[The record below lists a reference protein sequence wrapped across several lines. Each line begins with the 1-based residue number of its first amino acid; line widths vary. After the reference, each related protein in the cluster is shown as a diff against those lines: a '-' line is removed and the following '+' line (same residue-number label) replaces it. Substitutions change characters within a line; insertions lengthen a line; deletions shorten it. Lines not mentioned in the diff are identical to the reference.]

1 MLGKMKR
8 NIKWLFFD
16 LGSTLIDE
24 HLAYEH
30 TFREIAMQVHK
41 GYDEIYSEAIEFYKQ
56 NKKGNLELIR
66 KYQLEKGKWHMEDE
80 IPYKAAKVCLQELG
94 SKYHI
99 GIIANQ
105 ALGTKE
111 RLDKWG
117 LLQYIDMVIASTEE
131 GISKPD
137 LRIFQLA
144 LEQAG
149 CNPNEAIM
157 IGDRIDNDII
167 PAKKIGMSTIWVKQG
182 MGSYW
187 NISKDDEKADLVV
200 DHIQEI
206 LQLL

>member
-1 MLGKMKR
+1 MKQ

-16 LGSTLIDE
+16 LGSTLINE
-24 HLAYEH
+24 QLAYEH
-30 TFREIAMQVHK
+30 TFQDIAKQVHK
-41 GYDEIYSEAIEFYKQ
+41 SYEEIYSEAVEFYTQ
-56 NKKGNLELIR
+56 NKKGNIELFI
-66 KYQLEKGKWHMEDE
+66 KYELEKGKWYMEDE

-117 LLQYIDMVIASTEE
+117 LLQYIDMVIASAEE

-157 IGDRIDNDII
+157 IGDRIDHDII

-187 NISKDDEKADLVV
+187 NITKDDEKADLVV

>member
-1 MLGKMKR
+1 MKQ

-16 LGSTLIDE
+16 LGSTLINE
-24 HLAYEH
+24 QLAYEH
-30 TFREIAMQVHK
+30 TFQDIAKQVHK
-41 GYDEIYSEAIEFYKQ
+41 SYEEIYSEAVEFYTQ
-56 NKKGNLELIR
+56 NKKGNIELFI
-66 KYQLEKGKWHMEDE
+66 KYELEKGKWYMEDE
-80 IPYKAAKVCLQELG
+80 IPYKAAEICLQELG

-117 LLQYIDMVIASTEE
+117 LLQYIDMVIASAEE

>member
-1 MLGKMKR
+1 
-8 NIKWLFFD
+8 
-16 LGSTLIDE
+16 
-24 HLAYEH
+24 
-30 TFREIAMQVHK
+30 
-41 GYDEIYSEAIEFYKQ
+41 
-56 NKKGNLELIR
+56 
-66 KYQLEKGKWHMEDE
+66 MEDE
-80 IPYKAAKVCLQELG
+80 IPYKAAEICLQELG

-117 LLQYIDMVIASTEE
+117 LLQYIDMVIASAEE

-149 CNPNEAIM
+149 CNRNEAIL

-187 NISKDDEKADLVV
+187 NLINS
-200 DHIQEI
+200 
-206 LQLL
+206 

>member
-1 MLGKMKR
+1 
-8 NIKWLFFD
+8 
-16 LGSTLIDE
+16 
-24 HLAYEH
+24 
-30 TFREIAMQVHK
+30 
-41 GYDEIYSEAIEFYKQ
+41 
-56 NKKGNLELIR
+56 
-66 KYQLEKGKWHMEDE
+66 MEDE
-80 IPYKAAKVCLQELG
+80 IPYEVAEVCLQALS

-99 GIIANQ
+99 GVIANQ
-105 ALGTKE
+105 ASGAKE
-111 RLDKWG
+111 RLANWG
-117 LLQYIDMVIASTEE
+117 LLQYVDLVMASAEE

-144 LEQAG
+144 LKKAK

-182 MGSYW
+182 MGGYW
-187 NISKDDEKADLVV
+187 DITKDDEKADLVV

>member
-94 SKYHI
+94 S
-99 GIIANQ
+99 
-105 ALGTKE
+105 
-111 RLDKWG
+111 
-117 LLQYIDMVIASTEE
+117 
-131 GISKPD
+131 
-137 LRIFQLA
+137 
-144 LEQAG
+144 
-149 CNPNEAIM
+149 
-157 IGDRIDNDII
+157 
-167 PAKKIGMSTIWVKQG
+167 
-182 MGSYW
+182 
-187 NISKDDEKADLVV
+187 
-200 DHIQEI
+200 
-206 LQLL
+206 